1 EIRSCR
7 AAVPG
12 NVHPVPRQVDVPPF
26 FDVLE
31 LPGGAPDGQHAAPWA
46 PRQARAPPR
55 SAWRR
60 PRGLCAHSGSSASHF
75 FMVLECTFGLPR
87 HPAGLQYAHLLP
99 TRWRANWRT
108 QISVQLAICG
118 ARAVLDALL
127 FGAKP
132 VGAQRRRP
140 QAGWVTSFSQPP
152 SPPFPVVSSV
162 A

>member
-1 EIRSCR
+1 
-7 AAVPG
+7 
-12 NVHPVPRQVDVPPF
+12 
-26 FDVLE
+26 
-31 LPGGAPDGQHAAPWA
+31 
-46 PRQARAPPR
+46 
-55 SAWRR
+55 
-60 PRGLCAHSGSSASHF
+60 
-75 FMVLECTFGLPR
+75 MVLECTFGLPR

>member
-1 EIRSCR
+1 PHNFC
-7 AAVPG
+7 
-12 NVHPVPRQVDVPPF
+12 
-26 FDVLE
+26 VLE
-31 LPGGAPDGQHAAPWA
+31 QL
-46 PRQARAPPR
+46 
-55 SAWRR
+55 R
-60 PRGLCAHSGSSASHF
+60 PIGRWQCEA
-75 FMVLECTFGLPR
+75 LPR
-87 HPAGLQYAHLLP
+87 LVLH
-99 TRWRANWRT
+99 
-108 QISVQLAICG
+108 LAICG